1 VAGAEQ
7 RKARLPMAV
16 SEKGSDSVVA
26 EDERRVRR
34 MSRDLMCRLSYDG
47 VDFEHQH
54 SQLVRDSLFDRQL
67 VQLMEQWLVY
77 VIAFAV

>member
-1 VAGAEQ
+1 MAGAEQ

-47 VDFEHQH
+47 VE
-54 SQLVRDSLFDRQL
+54 LVRTLNVNTANLYEIRCLTGS
-67 VQLMEQWLVY
+67 
-77 VIAFAV
+77 

>member
-1 VAGAEQ
+1 MAGAEQ

-34 MSRDLMCRLSYDG
+34 MSRDLM
-47 VDFEHQH
+47 
-54 SQLVRDSLFDRQL
+54 LVIIKDPMHF
-67 VQLMEQWLVY
+67 
-77 VIAFAV
+77 VIR